1 QQSMDTALQQALQQ
15 MAQAQSE
22 QQQQLPKWELAEA
35 EYLLRL
41 ANQRLAMEQDP
52 AVAVTLLQAAD
63 EIMRTS
69 EQVGSYGVRQAI
81 AQDISALLAVPM
93 VDVEGLYAR
102 LAGLL
107 EQSSGLAYI
116 KPATAVVVPAQEP
129 DPISQTTKDL
139 QAPLSWDQ
147 KALQMAGNVLD
158 GTMQELELLVRVQER
173 TNADQLLLSPDIEAL
188 LRVRLQLALTQAQAA
203 LLRGQQ
209 GVYQSS
215 LQQVAEL
222 LHEYYPASGPV
233 VQAMNRQLTY

>member
-1 QQSMDTALQQALQQ
+1 
-15 MAQAQSE
+15 
-22 QQQQLPKWELAEA
+22 
-35 EYLLRL
+35 
-41 ANQRLAMEQDP
+41 
-52 AVAVTLLQAAD
+52 
-63 EIMRTS
+63 MRTS

-81 AQDISALLAVPM
+81 AKDISALLAVPM

-116 KPATAVVVPAQEP
+116 TPATAVVVSAQEP
-129 DPISQTTKDL
+129 DPISQTINDQ

-147 KALQMAGNVLD
+147 KALQMAGNVLN
-158 GTMQELELLVRVQER
+158 GTMQELEVLVRVQER

-209 GVYQSS
+209 GVYHSS

-222 LHEYYPASGPV
+222 LREYYPASGAV
-233 VQAMNRQLTY
+233 VQAMNRQLAYLGQIQLLAQMPDISGSLFALQDLQAAIHAQQGDK